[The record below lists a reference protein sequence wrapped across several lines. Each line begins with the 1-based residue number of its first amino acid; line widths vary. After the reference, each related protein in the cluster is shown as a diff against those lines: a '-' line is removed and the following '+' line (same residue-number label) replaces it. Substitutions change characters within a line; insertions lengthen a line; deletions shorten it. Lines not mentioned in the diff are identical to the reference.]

1 MVSTPLQ
8 VAEYD
13 ITSTSSLSVDS
24 VLKLQ
29 EGLNGQWL
37 SASAALL
44 EWPVWYLMVKSN
56 NASSLSHW
64 ICNAPSYS
72 LEHRQAD
79 CYLCKLGTMSL
90 INIF

>member
-8 VAEYD
+8 VAEYN
-13 ITSTSSLSVDS
+13 ITSTSLLSVDS

-37 SASAALL
+37 SASVALL
-44 EWPVWYLMVKSN
+44 DWPVQYLMVKLN

-64 ICNAPSYS
+64 ICDAPNLLS
-72 LEHRQAD
+72 
-79 CYLCKLGTMSL
+79 CT
-90 INIF
+90 